1 MGTLI
6 VSRVLKSTTFKRG
19 AKAVININYKNNLT
33 ANEQTFNVATVNS
46 LLV

>member
-19 AKAVININYKNNLT
+19 AKAVINIKYNYKNNLT
-33 ANEQTFNVATVNS
+33 ANEQTF
-46 LLV
+46 